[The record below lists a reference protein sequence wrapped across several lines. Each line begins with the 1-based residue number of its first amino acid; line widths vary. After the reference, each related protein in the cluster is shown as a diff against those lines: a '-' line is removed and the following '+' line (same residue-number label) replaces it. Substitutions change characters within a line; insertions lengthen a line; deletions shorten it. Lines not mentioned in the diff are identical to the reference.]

1 MNKVTLMQTI
11 NQSSRD
17 SLVHVL
23 SEIVDHASDHQ
34 VKAITRLF
42 DEHMCSSATQHVSSR
57 KRKCIS
63 DISQLPSLS
72 LLQRVSDD
80 IVEARIFP
88 YLDTP
93 NHCMLASTCTIDIL
107 GFTKLTNFAVT
118 RSISINC
125 CNKLVDNDFRHLQN
139 LPLEVLNIMS
149 SNITDDALKHLACLP
164 LRSLTLH
171 ARLITDAGLVH
182 LSKLPLDFLSLGGSM
197 LIHGWGLCYLRDAPL
212 IKMKLD
218 IPNFQESNL
227 VHLIGL
233 PLRELKL
240 DFWGH
245 IGTNGISYLAG
256 MKLQELRCPFD
267 FSGQGLCDLV
277 KLPLKEMTLT
287 PDPHVDDKVLLA
299 FSSMSRI
306 HSMWLCSCDNI
317 TNDGLAHLKQLK
329 LKSLYLSYC
338 NKISDEGVA
347 HLKTHPLQSLYLGGC
362 TLITD
367 KGLFH
372 LTDMKLKFLELC
384 QLKITDSGIRSNS

>member
-93 NHCMLASTCTIDIL
+93 NHCMLASTCRHLYTTSGCTPPRIFYNNKSAWDKHIRVPCTIDIL
-107 GFTKLTNFAVT
+107 GFIKLTNFAVT

-125 CNKLVDNDFRHLQN
+125 CNKLFDNDFRHLQN

-233 PLRELKL
+233 PLRELVRRL
-240 DFWGH
+240 VFTPCGYVH
-245 IGTNGISYLAG
+245 AIISR
-256 MKLQELRCPFD
+256 MMD
-267 FSGQGLCDLV
+267 
-277 KLPLKEMTLT
+277 
-287 PDPHVDDKVLLA
+287 
-299 FSSMSRI
+299 
-306 HSMWLCSCDNI
+306 
-317 TNDGLAHLKQLK
+317 
-329 LKSLYLSYC
+329 SL
-338 NKISDEGVA
+338 IS
-347 HLKTHPLQSLYLGGC
+347 
-362 TLITD
+362 
-367 KGLFH
+367 
-372 LTDMKLKFLELC
+372 
-384 QLKITDSGIRSNS
+384 NN